1 MLAQRKCLMLTC
13 RGLGDG
19 HTMVN
24 PQRNRKIHTRNTR
37 FQVISAAEAEHI
49 EFIEPEI
56 EEGIRPHDNTGVDH
70 EDLQEHH
77 LQVALDAA
85 QKAAVAGRTGK
96 KAFIPTPDASRQISN
111 YDELYP
117 KVWKEFSS
125 LIRFSATVEE
135 SIGCSYCM
143 DDEDEI
149 WLKKFNTSRRSKDGP
164 LSELSFEKI
173 MSNFEDTTNERQPY
187 LSTDV
192 NVIAPFEEF
201 EPTFEYLSLKALL
214 PYAQHVYLHWKERRI
229 KRLGKPIGPSLKF
242 EENEKDDNN
251 DPYICFRRR
260 EVRQVRKTR
269 RQDAVSSER
278 IRRLKAEMQQ
288 ARDLVSMVST
298 REKCRE
304 EALKAERH
312 VFAMRCKVKEVKR
325 KLAIVGGDDDL
336 VPVKVL
342 TFHNT
347 SAFKDWLIR
356 GGRRRSHFL
365 IHHRPM
371 FATPFGP
378 MGPLLVRLQ

>member
-1 MLAQRKCLMLTC
+1 
-13 RGLGDG
+13 
-19 HTMVN
+19 MVN

-37 FQVISAAEAEHI
+37 FLIISAVEAEHL
-49 EFIEPEI
+49 EFIDTEPE
-56 EEGIRPHDNTGVDH
+56 EGARPHDNTGVDH

-85 QKAAVAGRTGK
+85 QKSAATGARFK
-96 KAFIPTPDASRQISN
+96 KTFIPTPDASTKITN
-111 YDELYP
+111 YEELYQA
-117 KVWKEFSS
+117 KWKDPSS

-149 WLKKFNTSRRSKDGP
+149 WLRKFNNSRRSKDGP

-187 LSTDV
+187 LSTDP

-214 PYAQHVYLHWKERRI
+214 PYAQHVYQHWKERRI
-229 KRLGKPIGPSLKF
+229 KRMGKPIAPSLKF

-269 RQDAVSSER
+269 RQDAVTSER
-278 IRRLKAEMQQ
+278 IRRLRAEMQQ
-288 ARDLVSMVST
+288 ARDLVTMVST

-304 EALKAERH
+304 EALKSDKAL
-312 VFAMRCKVKEVKR
+312 FLMRSRVKEVKR
-325 KLAIVGGDDDL
+325 KLAIVGGDEDL
-336 VPVKVL
+336 VPLKVIKFRNLNVFKLWL
-342 TFHNT
+342 TG
-347 SAFKDWLIR
+347 DY
-356 GGRRRSHFL
+356 RRRNLFL
-365 IHHRPM
+365 INRQLM
-371 FATPFGP
+371 CAMPFGQT
-378 MGPLLVRLQ
+378 GPLLVRLPWCR

>member
-1 MLAQRKCLMLTC
+1 MS
-13 RGLGDG
+13 GLGDG
-19 HTMVN
+19 PSSTMVN

-37 FQVISAAEAEHI
+37 FLIISAAEAEHL
-49 EFIEPEI
+49 EFIETEPED
-56 EEGIRPHDNTGVDH
+56 GTRPHENTGVDH

-85 QKAAVAGRTGK
+85 QKSAIAGRSFK
-96 KAFIPTPDASRQISN
+96 KAFIPTPDASRTISN

-117 KVWKEFSS
+117 KKWKDPSS

-149 WLKKFNTSRRSKDGP
+149 WLKKFNNSRRSKDGP
-164 LSELSFEKI
+164 LSELAFEKI

-187 LSTDV
+187 LSTDPT
-192 NVIAPFEEF
+192 VIAPFEEF

-229 KRLGKPIGPSLKF
+229 KRMGKPIMPTLKF
-242 EENEKDDNN
+242 EENEKDDSN

-269 RQDAVSSER
+269 RQDAVTTER
-278 IRRLKAEMQQ
+278 IRRLKSEMQQ
-288 ARDLVSMVST
+288 ARDLVAMVSM
-298 REKCRE
+298 REKQRE
-304 EALKAERH
+304 EALKADRH
-312 VFAMRCKVKEVKR
+312 VFLMRCRVKEVKR
-325 KLAIVGGDDDL
+325 KLGIVGGDEDL

-342 TFHNT
+342 IFSNLGVL
-347 SAFKDWLIR
+347 KRWLTR
-356 GGRRRSHFL
+356 DYRRRSLFL
-365 IHHRPM
+365 MHPRLRLAMPY
-371 FATPFGP
+371 GQ
-378 MGPLLVRLQ
+378 MGPLLVRLL

>member
-1 MLAQRKCLMLTC
+1 
-13 RGLGDG
+13 
-19 HTMVN
+19 MVN

-37 FQVISAAEAEHI
+37 FQIISASEADNL
-49 EFIEPEI
+49 EFIEAEP

-85 QKAAVAGRTGK
+85 QKSALDGKILK
-96 KAFIPTPDASRQISN
+96 KAFIPTPDASRTISN
-111 YDELYP
+111 YDELYQ
-117 KVWKEFSS
+117 KRWKEPSS

-143 DDEDEI
+143 DDDDEI
-149 WLKKFNTSRRSKDGP
+149 WLRKFNNSRRSKDGP

-187 LSTDV
+187 LSTDP

-229 KRLGKPIGPSLKF
+229 KRMGRPISPTLKF
-242 EENEKDDNN
+242 EEHEKDDNN

-288 ARDLVSMVST
+288 AKDLVTMVST

-304 EALKAERH
+304 EALKAEKAL
-312 VFAMRCKVKEVKR
+312 FSMRSKVKEVKR
-325 KLAIVGGDDDL
+325 KLAIVGGDEDL
-336 VPVKVL
+336 VPVKVFA
-342 TFHNT
+342 FHNLHT
-347 SAFKDWLIR
+347 FERWLT
-356 GGRRRSHFL
+356 GDHRRRSLLQMH
-365 IHHRPM
+365 PQSM
-371 FATPFGP
+371 FAMPYGP
-378 MGPLLVRLQ
+378 TGPLLVRFP